1 MKLDVSPPLQA
12 GHYYVLDGGFSTQLS
27 RYVAGVDAD
36 PLWTA
41 RSLVTRK
48 QEVARVHRDFL
59 AAGARIVITCSYQV
73 SNQLFQDELGL
84 SRAETREHL
93 GTQPSLDDIELLNK
107 ESASFMDC
115 DRGCGCSGQCPAGVA
130 RRGGGGRGAGP
141 HAGGRLRG
149 SVRSLSARRQRVYR
163 EVAILRSLKRQV
175 KLKC

>member
-73 SNQLFQDELGL
+73 SNQLFRDELGL

-93 GTQPSLDDIELLNK
+93 GTQHSQN
-107 ESASFMDC
+107 
-115 DRGCGCSGQCPAGVA
+115 R
-130 RRGGGGRGAGP
+130 
-141 HAGGRLRG
+141 
-149 SVRSLSARRQRVYR
+149 
-163 EVAILRSLKRQV
+163 
-175 KLKC
+175 

>member
-73 SNQLFQDELGL
+73 SNQLFKDELGL
-84 SRAETREHL
+84 SRAETREHP
-93 GTQPSLDDIELLNK
+93 GTQPSQNDID
-107 ESASFMDC
+107 F
-115 DRGCGCSGQCPAGVA
+115 
-130 RRGGGGRGAGP
+130 
-141 HAGGRLRG
+141 
-149 SVRSLSARRQRVYR
+149 
-163 EVAILRSLKRQV
+163 
-175 KLKC
+175 

>member
-1 MKLDVSPPLQA
+1 MKLEVFPPLEA

-73 SNQLFQDELGL
+73 SNQLFRDELGL

-93 GTQPSLDDIELLNK
+93 GTQPSQIERI
-107 ESASFMDC
+107 F
-115 DRGCGCSGQCPAGVA
+115 
-130 RRGGGGRGAGP
+130 
-141 HAGGRLRG
+141 
-149 SVRSLSARRQRVYR
+149 
-163 EVAILRSLKRQV
+163 
-175 KLKC
+175 